1 MDLFSKLSGND
12 EKPTA
17 DRPQDTADPPK
28 PSNSDLMSR
37 AKVLAEAA
45 KTGKYDNPGV
55 AGAAAD
61 IIDAGEKY
69 GKLDENKG
77 VGQYIEKAEDYLRKY
92 DASHSTT
99 TTAKPD
105 DKSTTGT
112 AAPKPDKNTES
123 ESGGGGY
130 MKMAGDFLKK

>member
-1 MDLFSKLSGND
+1 MDLFSKLSGNE
-12 EKPTA
+12 EKPTS
-17 DRPQDTADPPK
+17 DRPQDTADHPK

-37 AKVLAEAA
+37 AKVLADAA
-45 KTGKYDNPGV
+45 KTGKYDNPEV

-61 IIDAGEKY
+61 LLDSAEKY

-77 VGQYIEKAEDYLRKY
+77 VGQYVEKAEDYLRKY
-92 DASHSTT
+92 QPSHSTT
-99 TTAKPD
+99 TTGKPD
-105 DKSTTGT
+105 DKSTT
-112 AAPKPDKNTES
+112 AAPKPAENTES